1 MCKNTFLMQVIT
13 VITFFHFQLS
23 SLWPSVVVVSKSF
36 QDIYIMQLCIF
47 FAEGTVVRVAGRGEI
62 LQ

>member
-1 MCKNTFLMQVIT
+1 MQVIT
-13 VITFFHFQLS
+13 VIMFFHFQLS

-36 QDIYIMQLCIF
+36 QDVYIMQLCIF
-47 FAEGTVVRVAGRGEI
+47 FAGGSVVRVVGRGEV